1 MRLPWVYIS
10 QKVQALCRVFNMNRY
25 LRRHRRSKVD
35 GMFIQK
41 QIREKD
47 TELCI
52 YCQIDTGVRVG
63 LDISERLYYVTGV
76 GQMCRDCWDETYD
89 NHSRR

>member
-10 QKVQALCRVFNMNRY
+10 QKVQALCRVFNMNKY
-25 LRRHRRSKVD
+25 LRRHRRSHVD
-35 GMFIQK
+35 GTFIQK

-47 TELCI
+47 TELCV
-52 YCQIDTGVRVG
+52 YCQSDTKVPIT
-63 LDISERLYYVTGV
+63 LDIMNRMYYVTGV